1 MRFILLTFLLISV
14 LACGSGTGSADGLA
28 TAAPDRKLLAL
39 SQDLLYAVKTEKPTV
54 DLERSLSGMSAE
66 DLSKGLPDDRSRN
79 LFWVNMY
86 NAWYQLF
93 AVRDGLDRP
102 KIFTHRGILFKGF
115 SLTLDDIE
123 HGILRRYRSKYSL
136 GYLPQLLPAQVIK
149 DLAVRKPDFR
159 IHFALNCGARSCPPI
174 AFYEYDLL
182 EEQFDLAAKTFLNAE
197 TTVDDEKKLVF
208 ATRIMEW
215 FSADFGGKSGQLKI
229 LSSYLGRDL
238 SGYSIRYR
246 DDDWTDAL
254 MNFGEAPRG

>member
-1 MRFILLTFLLISV
+1 MRLLHFPLIILSV
-14 LACGSGTGSADGLA
+14 LACGSGNPQQVTPSG
-28 TAAPDRKLLAL
+28 TQHNRKLLSL
-39 SQDLLYAVKTEKPTV
+39 SQDLLYAVKTEKPTA
-54 DLERSLSGMSAE
+54 DLER
-66 DLSKGLPDDRSRN
+66 DLSALSAADLANGLPDDRSRN
-79 LFWVNMY
+79 LFWVNLY

-102 KIFTHRGILFKGF
+102 KIFTYRGILFKGF

-136 GYLPQLLPAQVIK
+136 GYLPQLLPAQVVK

-174 AFYEYDLL
+174 AFYEYELL
-182 EEQFDLAAKTFLNAE
+182 EEQFDLAAKSFLNAE
-197 TTVDDEKKLVF
+197 TTVDEDKKLVH

-215 FSADFGGKSGQLKI
+215 FSADFGGKAGQLKI
-229 LSSYLGRDL
+229 LSKYLGRDL

-246 DDDWTDAL
+246 DYDWTDAL
-254 MNFGEAPRG
+254 MNFGDPK